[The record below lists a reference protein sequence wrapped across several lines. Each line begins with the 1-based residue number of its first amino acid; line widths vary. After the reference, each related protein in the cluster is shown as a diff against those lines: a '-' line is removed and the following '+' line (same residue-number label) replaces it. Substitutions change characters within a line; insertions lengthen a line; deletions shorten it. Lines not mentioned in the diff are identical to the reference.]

1 MERQKFVKVMTLGMA
16 FVMMSPTLITGLTK
30 LLPTSQP
37 AANSAPAPSPSQDAQ
52 FATEENGYLAVLQKE
67 PNNSTASKGL
77 NEIANTYVADRK
89 VAKAID
95 IYQKMIKVAPQARNV
110 KLYQQRITELQK
122 QSTPP
127 ASSPSSKP

>member
-30 LLPTSQP
+30 LMPTSQP
-37 AANSAPAPSPSQDAQ
+37 AANSAPAPALSQDAQ
-52 FATEENGYLAVLQKE
+52 FAAQENGYLAVLQKE

-77 NEIANTYVADRK
+77 SEIAAVYVADRK

-95 IYQKMIKVAPQARNV
+95 IYQKMVKVAPQARNV
-110 KLYQQRITELQK
+110 KIYQQRIAELQP

-127 ASSPSSKP
+127 ASSPLSKP

>member
-37 AANSAPAPSPSQDAQ
+37 AANSAPAPSLSQDAQ
-52 FATEENGYLAVLQKE
+52 FAAQENGYLAVLQKE

-77 NEIANTYVADRK
+77 NEIASAYVADRK

-110 KLYQQRITELQK
+110 KIYQQRIAELQK

>member
-1 MERQKFVKVMTLGMA
+1 MERKTFVKVATLGMA
-16 FVMMSPTLITGLTK
+16 FVMMSPTLITGLTNLMPK
-30 LLPTSQP
+30 SQP
-37 AANSAPAPSPSQDAQ
+37 VVNSAPTPQSQDAQ
-52 FATEENGYLAVLQKE
+52 FAAEENGYLAVLEKE

-77 NEIANTYVADRK
+77 GEIAAAYVADQK

-122 QSTPP
+122 QSTPL
-127 ASSPSSKP
+127 AGSPSSKP